1 MQAWRDGD
9 GVVALAG
16 QPISTPSRDI
26 ALEQNLRR
34 GGGIANGN
42 VPLRYT
48 PSYTRFVNL
57 MKMVLPLVAL
67 VLISLVLVWPH
78 LKPATNKFKI
88 GIAALKTQFTKDAN
102 MTNPRYVGTDR
113 NQRPFSV
120 TADIAKNLSKNSGA
134 VEMEMPKADITLKD
148 GSWLVLTAKEGIF
161 NKDAKKLELQ
171 GAVNMFHDSGYEF
184 RTAKLHVDLETGTAT
199 SSVPVQGQGPF
210 GTLKS
215 EGFRLVDRAQTIFFT
230 GKTQM
235 IIYPGIKGSKK

>member
-1 MQAWRDGD
+1 MTGD
-9 GVVALAG
+9 EIVALAG
-16 QPISTPSRDI
+16 QPIVTPSREG
-26 ALEQNLRR
+26 APRR
-34 GGGIANGN
+34 SARGEGGGANTT
-42 VPLRYT
+42 VPRRHT
-48 PSYTRFVNL
+48 PGYTRFVNL

-102 MTNPRYVGTDR
+102 MTNPRYVGTDK
-113 NQRPFSV
+113 NHRPFSV

-148 GSWLVLTAKEGIF
+148 GSWLVLTAKEGVF
-161 NKDAKKLELQ
+161 NRDAKKLELQ
-171 GAVNMFHDSGYEF
+171 GSVNMFHDSGYEF

-199 SSVPVQGQGPF
+199 SKVPVQGQGPF

-215 EGFRLVDRAQTIFFT
+215 EGFRLVDKAQTIFFT